1 MQRSYPSTSVLSS
14 EQRSKPKAVRKSY
27 ISFLLILSIFSCG
40 LQGQSSIEKEP
51 EIDPKVALNFINQYT
66 GMLQTHFP
74 ALEEA
79 AGTLEWVEAHP
90 DASEDFKKALEDLL
104 DEAEKEAPGFGL
116 GFDPILD
123 AQDFPDDGFVLY
135 QVHEAGGYVTV
146 EGKTWDDFRVRIK
159 LIWDQGKWWVDGAGI
174 VNIPDSEQIPR

>member
-1 MQRSYPSTSVLSS
+1 
-14 EQRSKPKAVRKSY
+14 
-27 ISFLLILSIFSCG
+27 
-40 LQGQSSIEKEP
+40 
-51 EIDPKVALNFINQYT
+51 
-66 GMLQTHFP
+66 MLQTHFP